1 MVGTGWAGSPLLC
14 MIRLRKQPQLKVF
27 LALKVFHSLDQGGEN
42 IDVDIL
48 SRPVDKDSNCTEL
61 CCVLFLFVLPLTKPL

>member
-1 MVGTGWAGSPLLC
+1 MARIVARS
-14 MIRLRKQPQLKVF
+14 
-27 LALKVFHSLDQGGEN
+27 SLGEN

-61 CCVLFLFVLPLTKPL
+61 CSVFVVPLTIPL

>member
-1 MVGTGWAGSPLLC
+1 MARIVARS
-14 MIRLRKQPQLKVF
+14 
-27 LALKVFHSLDQGGEN
+27 SLGEN

-61 CCVLFLFVLPLTKPL
+61 CSVFSTTHNTSVVPSALLGAAQSMYKCLTTHRFRTVLNCCL